1 MTKRKRYS
9 ADFKAKVALEA
20 IREELTLSELSKKY
34 DVHPNMISTWKW
46 AAIENMATAF
56 SKGKETES
64 QASAEEIVKLHAK
77 IGQLVVERDFL
88 SQASG
93 STGREWRQKAVM
105 RDHSKLSIRR
115 QCKLL
120 SLSRSGLY
128 YQPVGESAENLR
140 FMEIIDKQF
149 LETPWYGSRQMA
161 RYMKRQGYKCGR
173 HRVRRLMR
181 LMRLVPIY
189 REPNTSKKHP
199 AHKIWPYLLKDVSI
213 DRPNQVWCVDIT
225 YIPMRRGFLYLV
237 AIMDWY
243 SRKVLSWRLS
253 NSMEASFCVDA
264 LKEALVKYGPPEI
277 MNSDQGSQLTSS
289 DWIQT
294 LTDAEVKISMPLGD
308 ASHQLPVIDGRGR
321 WVDNR
326 MIERLWRSIKYECI
340 YLNAF
345 ETGSEARIG
354 IAKWIT
360 YYNVERP
367 HSSHGILT
375 PNEAYDT
382 TPTIE
387 KIAA

>member
-34 DVHPNMISTWKW
+34 DVHPNMISAWKRT
-46 AAIENMATAF
+46 AIENMASGFT
-56 SKGKETES
+56 KGKEGEQKS
-64 QASAEEIVKLHAK
+64 NDAEIARLHAK

-93 STGREWRQKAVM
+93 SAGREWRQKAVKH
-105 RDHSKLSIRR
+105 DHPKLSVRR
-115 QCKLL
+115 QCTLL
-120 SLSRSGLY
+120 SLTRSSLY

-161 RYMKRQGYKCGR
+161 RHMKRHGHPCGR

-181 LMRLVPIY
+181 LMRRAPIY
-189 REPNTSKKHP
+189 QEPNTSKKNP
-199 AHKIWPYLLKDVSI
+199 AHKIWPYLLKDLSI
-213 DRPNQVWCVDIT
+213 ERPNQVWCVDLT
-225 YIPMRRGFLYLV
+225 YIPMRHGFLYLV

-264 LKEALVKYGPPEI
+264 LKEALTKYGPPEI
-277 MNSDQGSQLTSS
+277 MNSDQGSQFTSS
-289 DWIQT
+289 DWVKT
-294 LTDAEVKISMPLGD
+294 LTGANVRISM
-308 ASHQLPVIDGRGR
+308 DGRGR

-345 ETGSEARIG
+345 ETGSEARLAIG
-354 IAKWIT
+354 NWIS
-360 YYNVERP
+360 YYNAERP
-367 HSSHGILT
+367 HSTHGILT

-382 TPTIE
+382 TNGTTRL
-387 KIAA
+387 AA